1 VKKVSMFLLALVL
14 CMLLISAKG
23 MAYTFTYGDIYK
35 QWPGQI
41 GHNKNGV
48 DLSKYDTYGTP
59 KISGAEV
66 VVTGNAD
73 NPGTLDSITIYMKKR
88 RVWDALFINTGG
100 EGSWQ
105 AWDYMVYDSDHGYY
119 HGNANSGGG
128 MPVSKDG
135 IYTVNDQNNY
145 NYSYSKIGRVGHANG
160 IEENSLNFWGDFEP
174 VWDSDTGSLTYNF
187 SGFDINLYPDFVIGY
202 TPYCANDVFLTP
214 PAAVPEPATML
225 LFGCGLIGLA
235 SIGRRK
241 FVKKV

>member
-35 QWPGQI
+35 NWPGQTS
-41 GHNKNGV
+41 NRTV
-48 DLSKYDTYGTP
+48 DEYGTP

-145 NYSYSKIGRVGHANG
+145 NYSY
-160 IEENSLNFWGDFEP
+160 
-174 VWDSDTGSLTYNF
+174 
-187 SGFDINLYPDFVIGY
+187 
-202 TPYCANDVFLTP
+202 
-214 PAAVPEPATML
+214 
-225 LFGCGLIGLA
+225 
-235 SIGRRK
+235 
-241 FVKKV
+241 

>member
-1 VKKVSMFLLALVL
+1 MKKVSMFLLAFVL
-14 CMLLISAKG
+14 CMLLISEMG

-48 DLSKYDTYGTP
+48 DLSNYDTYGTP

-66 VVTGNAD
+66 VVTGDAAD
-73 NPGTLDSITIYMKKR
+73 PGTLESITIYMEER

-100 EGSWQ
+100 EDSWQ
-105 AWDYMVYDSDHGYY
+105 AWDYMVYDSDDGAGHG
-119 HGNANSGGG
+119 ASG
-128 MPVSKDG
+128 MPVSSDG
-135 IYTVNDQNNY
+135 IYTVNDNY
-145 NYSYSKIGRVGHANG
+145 EYSYSITGRIGHANG
-160 IEENSLNFWGDFEP
+160 IKENSLNFWQDFEP